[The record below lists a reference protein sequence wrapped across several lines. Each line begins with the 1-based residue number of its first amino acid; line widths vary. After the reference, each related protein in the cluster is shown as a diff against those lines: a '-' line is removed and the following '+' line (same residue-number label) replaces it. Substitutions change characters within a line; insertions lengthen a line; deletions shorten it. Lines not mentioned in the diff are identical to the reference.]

1 MIEFQKLRYKNL
13 LSTGN
18 EFTEIFLN
26 RSPTTLITGK
36 NGHGKTTLINALV
49 FCLYGRCYSGI
60 NKPQLVNSITRKN
73 LVTEVEFKIGSIQ
86 YLVRRGIK
94 PNVFEIYQNG
104 NLIDQTADLKEY
116 QDLLEKS
123 ILKINYKSFCQTII
137 LGSTNYKPFMSLST
151 GERREVVEDLLDIQI
166 FTKMNSILKS
176 RIENHKI
183 DLLNNSN
190 KINLLE
196 QQIKAHEDKIK
207 ALEQNNQ
214 EIIDNKLKQKEE
226 LKKNIEIVSS
236 EIKTLED
243 SRDKID
249 TDALDLSKL
258 QRRKSTIDKLKLE
271 IENKINT
278 SNKNIKF
285 FEENDDCP
293 TCKQPIDN
301 TFKEVTLAKRKEK
314 LNQYSNALE
323 ELNTQVNSVVDL
335 INNCMDIN
343 AKISKINSEIS
354 TNNTYIK
361 NYYNSI
367 SQIDNE
373 IESIQNKN
381 IENQK
386 DSGDITK
393 VKSDLIDEKRI
404 KYALEN
410 TSDLIKASQ
419 FLLKDSGIKARV
431 ISKYIPI
438 INKHINKYL
447 NDLDFFVNFQLD
459 ENFNEVIKSRGRD
472 EFTYQS
478 FSEGEKMRLNL
489 ALTFAWRAVA
499 RARNSAATNLLI
511 MDEVGDSSLDE
522 QGVECLLKIIEDL
535 SKDTNIFVISH
546 HADRLFD
553 KFRSV
558 IHIEKKNNFS
568 RITNV
573 TE

>member
-1 MIEFQKLRYKNL
+1 MIIFEKLRYKNL

-26 RSPTTLITGK
+26 KSPTTLITGK

-49 FCLYGRCYSGI
+49 FCLYGKCYSGI
-60 NKPQLVNSITRKN
+60 NKPQLVNSITRKD
-73 LVTEVEFKIGSIQ
+73 LMTEVEFRIGSIE

-94 PNVFEIYQNG
+94 PNVFEIFQNG

-137 LGSTNYKPFMSLST
+137 LGSTNYKPFMSLAT

-166 FTKMNSILKS
+166 FTKMNSILKN
-176 RIENHKI
+176 RIENHKLDVI
-183 DLLNNSN
+183 NNTN
-190 KINLLE
+190 KVSLLE
-196 QQIKAHEDKIK
+196 QQIKAHEEKIK

-214 EIIDNKLKQKEE
+214 EIIDQKEKQKED
-226 LKKNIEIVSS
+226 LKKSIETV
-236 EIKTLED
+236 TLE
-243 SRDKID
+243 IN
-249 TDALDLSKL
+249 DLEESKNEINQELPDVDKL
-258 QRRKSTIDKLKLE
+258 QRRKTNIDKLRIE
-271 IENKINT
+271 IQSKINT
-278 SNKNIKF
+278 STKNIKF
-285 FEENDDCP
+285 FEDNDDCP
-293 TCKQPIDN
+293 TCKQPIDT
-301 TFKEVTLAKRKEK
+301 TFKDNTVTKRKEK
-314 LNQYSNALE
+314 LGQYNEAFDELTKQIDGVNDLIKNCMEINKKISD
-323 ELNTQVNSVVDL
+323 LNT
-335 INNCMDIN
+335 
-343 AKISKINSEIS
+343 EIS
-354 TNNTYIK
+354 RNNGYIK

-367 SQIDNE
+367 SSIESE
-373 IESIQNKN
+373 IESIKNKN
-381 IENQK
+381 IQNK
-386 DSGDITK
+386 SDDGDITK
-393 VKSDLIDEKRI
+393 IKGELIDEKRE
-404 KYALEN
+404 KYVLEN
-410 TSDLIKASQ
+410 KTDIIKASQ

-431 ISKYIPI
+431 IAKYIPI
-438 INKHINKYL
+438 INQHINKYL

-459 ENFNEVIKSRGRD
+459 ENFNEVIKSRNRD

-568 RITNV
+568 RIANV
-573 TE
+573 T

>member
-1 MIEFQKLRYKNL
+1 MIIFEKLRYKNL

-26 RSPTTLITGK
+26 KSPTTLITGK

-86 YLVRRGIK
+86 YLVRRGIR
-94 PNVFEIYQNG
+94 PNVFEIYQND

-166 FTKMNSILKS
+166 FTKMNSILKN
-176 RIENHKI
+176 RIENHKLDVI
-183 DLLNNSN
+183 NNTN
-190 KINLLE
+190 KISLLE
-196 QQIKAHEDKIK
+196 QQIKAHEEKIK
-207 ALEQNNQ
+207 ALEENNQ
-214 EIIDNKLKQKEE
+214 EIIDQKEKQKED
-226 LKKNIEIVSS
+226 LKKSIEAVTL

-243 SRDKID
+243 SRDEID
-249 TDALDLSKL
+249 SDTPDMSKL
-258 QRRKSTIDKLKLE
+258 QKRKGVIDKLKIE
-271 IENKINT
+271 IESKINT
-278 SNKNIKF
+278 SNKNIRF

-293 TCKQPIDN
+293 TCKQPID
-301 TFKEVTLAKRKEK
+301 TRFKETTVTKRKEK
-314 LNQYSNALE
+314 LAQFTDALDK
-323 ELNTQVNSVVDL
+323 LNVQLTEVSDL
-335 INNCMDIN
+335 IVNCMDISK
-343 AKISKINSEIS
+343 KISDLNAEIS
-354 TNNTYIK
+354 RNNSYIK

-367 SQIDNE
+367 SSIDSE
-373 IESIQNKN
+373 IESIKNKN
-381 IENQK
+381 IKIQED
-386 DSGDITK
+386 DSDVTK
-393 VKSDLIDEKRI
+393 TKSDLIDEKRE
-404 KYALEN
+404 KYTLEN
-410 TSDLIKASQ
+410 KSDLIKASQ

-431 ISKYIPI
+431 IAKYIPI
-438 INKHINKYL
+438 INQHINKYL

-459 ENFNEVIKSRGRD
+459 ENFNEVIKSRNRD

-568 RITNV
+568 RISNV
-573 TE
+573 T